1 MQRFMTR
8 RAGTLLPVTSTLL
21 QPCITPQ
28 QTQQSKLVK
37 NRQNQEKY
45 YNRVAKDLPKLKK
58 GDVVRIKP
66 THLGQPA
73 EWRQG
78 IVASCHGDRSYLV
91 ETEDGRKYRRNRI
104 HLRKSQESPFNT
116 DDELPYDTASFH
128 EYNDEA
134 DHPEPKPADTHAS
147 DAKALPPQRRIQWQ
161 RKPPSHLEDYGTT

>member
-1 MQRFMTR
+1 MNR

-58 GDVVRIKP
+58 GNVVRIKP
-66 THLGQPA
+66 TRLGQPA
-73 EWRQG
+73 EWRKG
-78 IVASCHGDRSYLV
+78 IVTSCHGDRSYLV

-147 DAKALPPQRRIQWQ
+147 DAKALPPQRSSEYNGREN
-161 RKPPSHLEDYGTT
+161 HLATWRTMALHN